1 MSFHHTIRLSAVQL
15 AFEYVPSHMIVRVLE
30 AADTEEVRGIDLSF
44 NSLSRLDRLQSVCE
58 ALQKFHRL
66 ENVCFAY
73 NCINA
78 TESPPLLS
86 SLKKLSNLVSRVNYD
101 IDRST
106 FVPRVFLDFVL
117 WIFVELDLRPYF
129 CGFLKIDRRHTCYL
143 AERCETSTL
152 KRMRVNNIGQ
162 RLP

>member
-1 MSFHHTIRLSAVQL
+1 MQL
-15 AFEYVPSHMIVRVLE
+15 AFEYVPSHLIVRVLE

-44 NSLSRLDRLQSVCE
+44 NSLSRLDRLEAVCE

-86 SLKKLSNLVSRVNYD
+86 SLKKLGNLVSILNH
-101 IDRST
+101 
-106 FVPRVFLDFVL
+106 
-117 WIFVELDLRPYF
+117 F
-129 CGFLKIDRRHTCYL
+129 CSQGT
-143 AERCETSTL
+143 EGT
-152 KRMRVNNIGQ
+152 
-162 RLP
+162 